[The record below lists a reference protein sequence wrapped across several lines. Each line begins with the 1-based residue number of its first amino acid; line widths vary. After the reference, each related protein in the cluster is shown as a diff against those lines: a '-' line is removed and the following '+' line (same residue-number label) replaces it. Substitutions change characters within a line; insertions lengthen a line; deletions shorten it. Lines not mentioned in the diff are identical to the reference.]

1 MKVDP
6 RDCLVF
12 EDSLARMKAAIA
24 AEMSTVVVPY
34 KTSDCQLFD
43 QADQVLNSLEEFEPK
58 KWYLP

>member
-1 MKVDP
+1 
-6 RDCLVF
+6 VF
-12 EDSLARMKAAIA
+12 EDSLAGMKAAIA
-24 AEMSTVVVPY
+24 AGMSTVVVPE

>member
-1 MKVDP
+1 
-6 RDCLVF
+6 
-12 EDSLARMKAAIA
+12 MKAAIA
-24 AEMSTVVVPY
+24 AEMSTVVVPD